1 MGEPYIPF
9 ATFRPIDAWPGPL
22 TEERRY
28 SQFSASWASTLE
40 LLKREITMIDGERV
54 VVQMALLVAI
64 VPGVALWRGSSLQA
78 TMATTRT
85 GGVSG
90 RGGRLE
96 GGLVVVQMALRENQI
111 RRDGF
116 PRSEA
121 RPEHPGVILA
131 FESKFGPLKY
141 ATDRFTKWED
151 NIRAIALG
159 LEALRAVDRYGITK
173 RGEQY
178 SGWKQ
183 LTAGPASDPDL
194 VARGRQV
201 IAEHG
206 GSVRA
211 ALKATHPDAGGN
223 EDDFK
228 AVSAANE
235 ASGGRL

>member
-1 MGEPYIPF
+1 MSEPYIPF
-9 ATFRPIDAWPGPL
+9 ATFRPIDVWPGVL
-22 TEERRY
+22 LEQADRRY
-28 SQFSASWASTLE
+28 SQFSASWVSTLE
-40 LLKREITMIDGERV
+40 LLKREISMIDGTDV
-54 VVQMALLVAI
+54 I
-64 VPGVALWRGSSLQA
+64 
-78 TMATTRT
+78 
-85 GGVSG
+85 
-90 RGGRLE
+90 
-96 GGLVVVQMALRENQI
+96 VQMALRENQI

-131 FESKFGPLKY
+131 FDSKHGPLKY

-159 LEALRAVDRYGITK
+159 LEALRAVDRYGITR

-178 SGWKQ
+178 AGWKQ

-194 VARGRQV
+194 VARGRAV

-206 GSVRA
+206 GNVRK
-211 ALKATHPDAGGN
+211 ALRATHPDAGGD

-228 AVSAANE
+228 AVSAAKE
-235 ASGGRL
+235 ASER

>member
-1 MGEPYIPF
+1 MSEPYIPF
-9 ATFRPIDAWPGPL
+9 ATFRPIDVWPGKL
-22 TEERRY
+22 LEQTERRY

-40 LLKREITMIDGERV
+40 LLKREIAMIDGERV
-54 VVQMALLVAI
+54 I
-64 VPGVALWRGSSLQA
+64 
-78 TMATTRT
+78 
-85 GGVSG
+85 
-90 RGGRLE
+90 
-96 GGLVVVQMALRENQI
+96 VQMALRENQI

-131 FESKFGPLKY
+131 FDSKHGPLKY

-159 LEALRAVDRYGITK
+159 LESLRAVDRYGITK

-183 LTAGPASDPDL
+183 LTAGPASDPEL
-194 VARGRQV
+194 VARGREV

-211 ALKATHPDAGGN
+211 ALKATHPDAGGD